1 MKRRKGHQV
10 EYQGKKYDSLSEL
23 SKDLELPYSS
33 IVHNYYRT
41 KNVDK
46 AVKIAQ
52 KAKEAEIYV
61 VWGKKYCSVSK
72 MANEYGISPATIS
85 KKLKQ
90 GKTVEEALAEILKKE
105 VIFFQGKEILGLTE
119 LSCYYGQDVSLIW
132 ERLSNGMNLEEA
144 LFSPIRRRNKPQCK
158 IEYYGITYESKR
170 DFSRKMKISVGYGTN
185 VNWKCK
191 GYLYKKQEKCRDRT
205 ITDDQIKQVRV
216 DAINAA
222 IQNQGLLYK
231 KDPEDV
237 ISPEYRRMDRKIAE
251 MKGKAVSEKE
261 FIQALYQR
269 AEERYRTLTVKDALY
284 KTEEIRDILAGREK
298 IVEFDRELYK
308 KLIRKIYLCNGN
320 MAEVEFLN
328 GGRMKVGYTDKKL
341 GKEANGYNS

>member
-1 MKRRKGHQV
+1 M
-10 EYQGKKYDSLSEL
+10 
-23 SKDLELPYSS
+23 
-33 IVHNYYRT
+33 
-41 KNVDK
+41 
-46 AVKIAQ
+46 
-52 KAKEAEIYV
+52 
-61 VWGKKYCSVSK
+61 
-72 MANEYGISPATIS
+72 
-85 KKLKQ
+85 
-90 GKTVEEALAEILKKE
+90 
-105 VIFFQGKEILGLTE
+105 
-119 LSCYYGQDVSLIW
+119 
-132 ERLSNGMNLEEA
+132 EEA

-328 GGRMKVGYTDKKL
+328 GGRMKVGYTDKKP